1 LPRKRLQLKAVQRLL
16 PDSPGAASDIVVD
29 LLADART
36 TAADIR
42 RLVYDLRPPRLDEL
56 GLVGAL
62 RQQWTV
68 PGAPALV
75 IDVDPGL
82 PELPAAV
89 EVAVYRIATEALQN
103 VVKHAV
109 ATKACVVLEGDGAW
123 VRLSVS
129 DDGRGLPTPLI
140 AGVGLAAM
148 RERADELGGK
158 MDVVR
163 QRGWT
168 TVVVELPMRAAGG

>member
-1 LPRKRLQLKAVQRLL
+1 M
-16 PDSPGAASDIVVD
+16 D
-29 LLADART
+29 LLADVRA

-62 RQQWTV
+62 RNQWTD
-68 PGAPALV
+68 PTAPALV

-103 VVKHAV
+103 VVKHAS
-109 ATKACVVLEGDGAW
+109 ATTARVVLDEHWCAGAALG
-123 VRLSVS
+123 VR
-129 DDGRGLPTPLI
+129 
-140 AGVGLAAM
+140 
-148 RERADELGGK
+148 
-158 MDVVR
+158 
-163 QRGWT
+163 
-168 TVVVELPMRAAGG
+168 